1 MKVSTKDVEQKI
13 IDLCNTY
20 DKKYTLPT
28 VIISS
33 YEVAYIMKVSHRT
46 VRKALSNL
54 RKRMFIMMPV
64 GRDGMYVKYD
74 ENKEWLQERM
84 ESYVR
89 SNIRHIRTMYFNDV
103 VKFMPII
110 KDQTLLNKIGQVQ
123 MLLDEG
129 EQE

>member
-13 IDLCNTY
+13 IDLCNIY
-20 DKKYTLPT
+20 DKKYILPT
-28 VIISS
+28 VYISS
-33 YEVAYIMKVSHRT
+33 YEVAYIMGVSHRT

-54 RKRMFIMMPV
+54 RKRMFIMLPV

-74 ENKEWLQERM
+74 ESKEWLQERM

-89 SNIRHIRTMYFNDV
+89 NNIRHIRTMYFNDV
-103 VKFMPII
+103 VKFIPII